1 MQVFNFIKVFILQ
14 VRGAPL
20 IGIVAALSLAVELRA
35 MTFESPDHLFEHVTK
50 QLEYL
55 VTSRP
60 TAVNISDMNDQLL
73 AKLLADVSSDDLSL
87 EEIQERSVVNKCR
100 WSTVVVVEMCL
111 ANIKSYFVI
120 V

>member
-1 MQVFNFIKVFILQ
+1 

-60 TAVNISDMNDQLL
+60 TAVNISEVNDQLL
-73 AKLLADVSSDDLSL
+73 AKLLADVLSKKLSL
-87 EEIQERSVVNKCR
+87 KEIQER
-100 WSTVVVVEMCL
+100 
-111 ANIKSYFVI
+111 YVI
-120 V
+120 DQL